1 MSDIGHI
8 SILHRVVEVSTVDAV
23 KRHWSY
29 AQSVTEPITKFD
41 SYSKGWDRLSD
52 AIFPENSSI
61 GHRFKK
67 LTGLCTG
74 VAWCQS
80 VDDLLFEVDRPIR
93 NDLERLERDAQTV
106 FDRTKRYL
114 QAHRSNQKDDQ
125 ELLESVGSLL
135 WVIRSNSAH
144 GRKTPSGAIGPT
156 NRDEQIC
163 GLGAKVMEDLYKFVF
178 PSW

>member
-1 MSDIGHI
+1 MSETGHI
-8 SILHRVVEVSTVDAV
+8 SVLHRVVEVSTVDAV

-29 AQSVTEPITKFD
+29 AQLVTEPITKFD

-52 AIFPENSSI
+52 AIFPEDPSN

-74 VAWCQS
+74 IAWS
-80 VDDLLFEVDRPIR
+80 KSIEDLLYEVDRPIR
-93 NDLERLERDAQTV
+93 NDLERLEREAQKV
-106 FDRTKRYL
+106 FDRTKRDFE
-114 QAHRSNQKDDQ
+114 AHRGNRRNDQ

-144 GRKTPSGAIGPT
+144 GRKTPSGPIGPT

-163 GLGAKVMEDLYKFVF
+163 GLGASVMEDLFRFVF
-178 PSW
+178 PS